1 MYVVTLVS
9 LVIELA
15 CRKQATSA
23 SFHRHFFS
31 HQRIPSAKAT
41 TMFVPVVW
49 SHIFYRGGFDVG
61 LRSSKMEEMQ
71 DVLLSVSLTLKI
83 IHFWFLVSLAIFPF
97 QIIDLRTQ
105 LLEAPIFRETMTP
118 NWLVEHGNNVSALF
132 FLSFSPISHHMSR
145 VPDDGR
151 WMMKAVTQIWCMTN
165 TIIVARHAARCYVT
179 ICISSTQA
187 AVRMAWSQCVT
198 TSCWLD
204 ADTLCEP
211 WHCPLTGC
219 TAGATGG
226 VWGSSTVP
234 LTERGPWKLL
244 VDPLVCFRHYGGD
257 KINHEWAVLSWW
269 GGGSLRG
276 ALCDV
281 TLSQTCCSPGA

>member
-23 SFHRHFFS
+23 SLHRHFFS

-61 LRSSKMEEMQ
+61 LRCSKMEEMQ

-118 NWLVEHGNNVSALF
+118 NWLVEHVNNVSALF
-132 FLSFSPISHHMSR
+132 FFIVQPHFTSHEPRPRRWPM
-145 VPDDGR
+145 DDEGSH
-151 WMMKAVTQIWCMTN
+151 TN
-165 TIIVARHAARCYVT
+165 LMH
-179 ICISSTQA
+179 
-187 AVRMAWSQCVT
+187 
-198 TSCWLD
+198 D
-204 ADTLCEP
+204 
-211 WHCPLTGC
+211 
-219 TAGATGG
+219 
-226 VWGSSTVP
+226 
-234 LTERGPWKLL
+234 
-244 VDPLVCFRHYGGD
+244 
-257 KINHEWAVLSWW
+257 
-269 GGGSLRG
+269 
-276 ALCDV
+276 
-281 TLSQTCCSPGA
+281 

>member
-31 HQRIPSAKAT
+31 HQRIPSAKGT

-83 IHFWFLVSLAIFPF
+83 IHLWFLVSLAIFPF

-118 NWLVEHGNNVSALF
+118 NWLVEHGNNVSAHF
-132 FLSFSPISHHMSR
+132 FYRSAPFHITWAASQTMADGWWRQSHKFDAWLTPSSSLGTQLAVMSLSAFLVRKRPCGWREANVWPLPAGWMRTRFVSR
-145 VPDDGR
+145 D
-151 WMMKAVTQIWCMTN
+151 AV
-165 TIIVARHAARCYVT
+165 H
-179 ICISSTQA
+179 
-187 AVRMAWSQCVT
+187 
-198 TSCWLD
+198 WLD
-204 ADTLCEP
+204 VQLAPREEFGGRPLC
-211 WHCPLTGC
+211 
-219 TAGATGG
+219 
-226 VWGSSTVP
+226 
-234 LTERGPWKLL
+234 R
-244 VDPLVCFRHYGGD
+244 
-257 KINHEWAVLSWW
+257 
-269 GGGSLRG
+269 
-276 ALCDV
+276 
-281 TLSQTCCSPGA
+281 